1 MGAQGGGIS
10 PAEPAPRRTA
20 RLTGVV
26 VGEGTRCW
34 FGNQFSLTAP
44 RFEAYGLDV
53 WVTELGGRFD
63 SRNASHK
70 MLMSVLG
77 GMGESER
84 QDVQARVRAAMDAQ
98 VVNEGRH
105 QGGRAPYGYTV
116 VDGGAHPNPRKAA
129 EGHRLRPL
137 AVDEPS
143 AEVVRRI
150 FGEYLDG
157 RGDRAIA
164 VGLNRDGILCPSA
177 HRPEQNRHRSA
188 DGWQGSTVRAILE
201 KSSVHGLRSV
211 RSLDEARDPARPR

>member
-44 RFEAYGLDV
+44 RFEAYGLNV

-105 QGGRAPYGYTV
+105 QGGRARPMATPWSTAV
-116 VDGGAHPNPRKAA
+116 RIPIRERRQRAIVFAHWPWTSRQRK
-129 EGHRLRPL
+129 
-137 AVDEPS
+137 S
-143 AEVVRRI
+143 
-150 FGEYLDG
+150 FGESLG
-157 RGDRAIA
+157 STWTVEATGQ
-164 VGLNRDGILCPSA
+164 S
-177 HRPEQNRHRSA
+177 RSA
-188 DGWQGSTVRAILE
+188 
-201 KSSVHGLRSV
+201 
-211 RSLDEARDPARPR
+211 